1 MGVIAN
7 ILGMG
12 DVITK
17 GMELIDDMHTS
28 DEEAI
33 LAKTQAKVNLMNAY
47 APFKIA
53 QRVLAIMFVTV
64 FLLTFLLV
72 MGMTLAGKGE
82 IDDVMMVVNQFWIG
96 EIVMA
101 IVTFYFGGGF
111 MEGVLEKRNANGNST
126 VKVS

>member
-1 MGVIAN
+1 MGILAS
-7 ILGMG
+7 ILGAG

-17 GMELIDDMHTS
+17 GMELIDNMHTS
-28 DEEAI
+28 TEEEI

-47 APFKIA
+47 APFKLA
-53 QRVLAIMFVTV
+53 QRVLAILFTTV
-64 FLLTFLLV
+64 FLLVFLLV

-82 IDDVMMVVNQFWIG
+82 IDDVMQVVNQFWIG

-111 MEGVLEKRNANGNST
+111 MEGVLSKRTATGQST
-126 VKVS
+126 LKVS